1 MSEVD
6 YTKLRLDVLEKMIHS
21 RGIECKMNKTEMIR
35 TLKLDDEGKY
45 IPPMKET
52 PYEKSDGGF
61 IVSVDLYNRSHL
73 IQLGN
78 LILKKEAKNLH
89 RYATG
94 MLYYWVKQKL
104 I

>member
-6 YTKLRLDVLEKMIHS
+6 YNKLRLDVLEKMIRS
-21 RGIECKMNKTEMIR
+21 RGIECKMKKDEIVKV
-35 TLKLDDEGKY
+35 LKLDDEGKY
-45 IPPMKET
+45 YPPMKET
-52 PYEKSDGGF
+52 TYEKHEGGL
-61 IVSVDLYNRSHL
+61 IVGIDLANKDHL
-73 IQLGN
+73 VQIGN

-94 MLYYWVKQKL
+94 MLYYWSKQKL

>member
-6 YTKLRLDVLEKMIHS
+6 YNKLRLDVLEKMIRS
-21 RGIECKMNKTEMIR
+21 RGIECKMKKDEIVKV
-35 TLKLDDEGKY
+35 LKLDDGGKY
-45 IPPMKET
+45 YPPMKET
-52 PYEKSDGGF
+52 TYEKHEGGL
-61 IVSVDLYNRSHL
+61 IVGIDLTNKDHL
-73 IQLGN
+73 VQIGN

-94 MLYYWVKQKL
+94 MLYYWSKQKL

>member
-1 MSEVD
+1 MKA
-6 YTKLRLDVLEKMIHS
+6 KLFYYEL
-21 RGIECKMNKTEMIR
+21 
-35 TLKLDDEGKY
+35 Y
-45 IPPMKET
+45 I
-52 PYEKSDGGF
+52 

-94 MLYYWVKQKL
+94 MLYYWAKQKL

>member
-1 MSEVD
+1 
-6 YTKLRLDVLEKMIHS
+6 
-21 RGIECKMNKTEMIR
+21 
-35 TLKLDDEGKY
+35 
-45 IPPMKET
+45 MKET
-52 PYEKSDGGF
+52 TYEKSDGGF